1 MAAMVRDLPEA
12 EEDLP
17 EMDRDLRDRDLPD
30 RDLPDRDLPDRDL
43 PDRDLPA
50 TVTDKRENPRS
61 SVQPRREEK
70 LSSLA

>member
-17 EMDRDLRDRDLPD
+17 EMDRDLRD

>member
-17 EMDRDLRDRDLPD
+17 EMDRDLRDRDL
-30 RDLPDRDLPDRDL
+30 RDRDL

-50 TVTDKRENPRS
+50 AVTDKREHPRS

>member
-30 RDLPDRDLPDRDL
+30 RDLP
-43 PDRDLPA
+43 A
-50 TVTDKRENPRS
+50 AVTDKRENPRS

>member
-30 RDLPDRDLPDRDL
+30 RDLP
-43 PDRDLPA
+43 A
-50 TVTDKRENPRS
+50 AVTDKRENPRS
-61 SVQPRREEK
+61 SVQPRRDEK

>member
-17 EMDRDLRDRDLPD
+17 GMDRDLR
-30 RDLPDRDLPDRDL
+30 DRDLPDRDL